1 MSKVYL
7 VVTAIGRDKRGTV
20 EKITD
25 VVVAHH
31 ANIEESKMARLG
43 GEFAVI
49 MLLSLSEEN
58 QDNIVAGFEGL
69 KSQGLAITSRTTD
82 FSRLQKFAGYVPYEI
97 SVIGADHEGIV
108 NHIARYL
115 ASEQINIEEMD
126 TTVTHA
132 PNTGTPLFAMSAR
145 VQAPPQL
152 SLGELRKKLADVGD
166 TLDVDIEIK
175 VPLG

>member
-25 VVVAHH
+25 IVVEHH

-49 MLLSLSEEN
+49 MLLSLSDGN
-58 QDNIVAGFEGL
+58 QDKIVTGFEGL
-69 KSQGLAITSRTTD
+69 QTHGLMITCRTTD
-82 FSRLQKFAGYVPYEI
+82 FSRLQKFMGYVPYEI

-152 SLGELRKKLADVGD
+152 SLGQLRTKLADVAEA
-166 TLDVDIEIK
+166 LDVDIEVK

>member
-1 MSKVYL
+1 MSRVYL

-20 EKITD
+20 EKISG
-25 VVVAHH
+25 VVVEHH

-43 GEFAVI
+43 GEFAAI
-49 MLLSLSEEN
+49 MLLSLSDEN
-58 QDNIVAGFEGL
+58 QNKIITGLEGL
-69 KSQGLAITSRTTD
+69 QTHGLTITCRATD
-82 FSRLQKFAGYVPYEI
+82 FSRLQKFKGYIPYEI

-108 NHIARYL
+108 NRVARYL

-132 PNTGTPLFAMSAR
+132 PNTGTPLFAMTAR
-145 VQAPPQL
+145 VQAPPEL
-152 SLGELRKKLADVGD
+152 SLGQLRNKLAKVGEE
-166 TLDVDIEIK
+166 LDVDIEAK